1 MKRFVSFASD
11 RRVGVML
18 CGSVSV
24 LLAACGGNGADSASP
39 SASAPAPQFAALA
52 YNGAMTPA
60 DIYVSPT
67 GSDSNP
73 GTQAAPFK
81 TIARAAQA
89 ATPGVTIL
97 VAPGTYS
104 GGFQTTASGT
114 AEARIHYLSTTKYGA
129 RIVPPA
135 TSASATA
142 WDNRGS
148 YVDIDGFQVDGS
160 SPQAGT
166 AWVTGIYTAG
176 SYSSVRNNAV
186 HHIARTASCSGGGG
200 GAIGSDSYYRGVGND
215 VVANIVHDVGPAGCA
230 LFYGIFM
237 NTSDGKVNDNLV
249 YAIADAGIRLW
260 HDAARMTVSNNT
272 VFNAG
277 TGVLVGGDG
286 GYIGAGPDDYTRVTN
301 NILFDNTRYGV
312 QELGATGT
320 HNTYAFN
327 LLFKNGSYN
336 ALLNNGL
343 MPVASISADPQFVN
357 YLRAG
362 GGDYHIKA
370 SSPAVGAAL
379 RSDAPLTDLD
389 GAPRNASTGYDLGA
403 YQHVGSAP
411 APDPAPDPGPAPGPD
426 PAPDPAPTPVPA
438 PVPVTTYNFYVSP
451 TGSDTN
457 AGTKAAP
464 FKTIARASRAALP
477 STTVFVA
484 PGSYPG
490 GIKTT
495 VSGSASGRIYFV
507 SSTMWGAKIV
517 PPASS
522 ANDTAWDNRGDYV
535 DIVGFEVDGGVAQSG
550 TKWLHG
556 IYNGGSHDAIR
567 SNHVHDIAKSVACTS
582 AGGSAIGV
590 DSYYHGVQ
598 SEVIGNLVH
607 DIGPAG
613 CTFVQGIYISTSGS
627 VKNNVVYRVAEAA
640 IHLWH
645 DANNVIITN
654 NTVANSHTGIIVGGG
669 DFYYTAGPD
678 DNTAVYNNIV
688 YDNYYGI
695 SEVGKTGT
703 HNTYRNNLVFQ
714 NTVNLTLKNGL
725 TATGTVSAA
734 PQFAGYTRTGKPDFH
749 LASTSP
755 AIGKGTATN
764 AYPTDF
770 DGDPR
775 NATTGYDIGAYQH

>member
-1 MKRFVSFASD
+1 MKRFISFASD
-11 RRVGVML
+11 RRVGVLL
-18 CGSVSV
+18 CSSIPV
-24 LLAACGGNGADSASP
+24 LLAACGSGADSSSSPAST
-39 SASAPAPQFAALA
+39 AAPQFAAVA
-52 YNGAMTPA
+52 YNGTLTPA
-60 DIYVSPT
+60 DIYVSAS

-73 GTQAAPFK
+73 GTQAAPFQ

-89 ATPGVTIL
+89 ATPGVTVR
-97 VAPGTYS
+97 VAPGSYA
-104 GGFQTTASGT
+104 GGFQTAASGT

-135 TSASATA
+135 TSATAVA

-148 YVDIDGFQVDGS
+148 YVDIDGFEVDGS
-160 SPQAGT
+160 AAQAGT
-166 AWVTGIYTAG
+166 LWLTGIYTAG

-186 HHIARTASCSGGGG
+186 HHIARGAGCSGGGG
-200 GAIGSDSYYRGVGND
+200 GAIGSDSYYQGVGND

-230 LFYGIFM
+230 LFFGIFM
-237 NTSDGKVNDNLV
+237 NSSDGKVNDNLV
-249 YAIADAGIRLW
+249 YAISDAGIRLW
-260 HDAARMTVSNNT
+260 RDAARMTVSNNT
-272 VFNAG
+272 VFNAN

-286 GYIGAGPDDYTRVTN
+286 GYISTAPNDYTRVTN

-312 QELGATGT
+312 QELGSTGT
-320 HNTYAFN
+320 HNTYAYN
-327 LLFKNGSYN
+327 LLYQNGSYN

-343 MPVASISADPQFVN
+343 MPVATVSADPQFVN

-362 GGDYHIKA
+362 GGDYHIK
-370 SSPAVGAAL
+370 STSPAVGAAL
-379 RSDAPLTDLD
+379 PADAPLTDLD
-389 GAPRNASTGYDLGA
+389 GAPRNAATGYDIGA
-403 YQHVGSAP
+403 YQHVGTA
-411 APDPAPDPGPAPGPD
+411 PAPGPG
-426 PAPDPAPTPVPA
+426 PDPA

-451 TGSDTN
+451 TGSDTSP
-457 AGTKAAP
+457 GTKAAP
-464 FKTIARASRAALP
+464 FKTIARAAKAALP

-484 PGSYPG
+484 PGAYPG

-495 VSGSASGRIYFV
+495 VSGTASGRIYFV
-507 SSTMWGAKIV
+507 SSTMWGARIV

-522 ANDTAWDNRGDYV
+522 VNNTAWDNRGDYV
-535 DIVGFEVDGGVAQSG
+535 DIVGFEVDGSVSQGG
-550 TKWLHG
+550 TSWLHG

-567 SNHVHDIAKSVACTS
+567 SNHVHHIAKSVACTS

-654 NTVANSHTGIIVGGG
+654 NTVASSHTGIVVGGG

-678 DNTAVYNNIV
+678 DYTAVYDNIV

-695 SEVGKTGT
+695 SEVGSTGT
-703 HNTYRNNLVFQ
+703 HNTYRNNLVYQ

-734 PQFAGYTRTGKPDFH
+734 PQLASYTRTGTPDFH
-749 LASTSP
+749 LTSTSP